1 MKYTHYFVNDNGNLR
16 SFGTESELELEHAR
30 VRYGDK
36 LFFNRMDCIEDIK
49 SPKPVKVRALTPRE
63 EYEQYIWGLSMMTAE
78 EKTWVEEEQKTI
90 DELQLEF
97 AKEQM
102 AKERDFA

>member
-30 VRYGDK
+30 IRYGNK
-36 LFFNRMDCIEDIK
+36 LFFNRAECIADIK
-49 SPKPVKVRALTPRE
+49 KPAIIKVRRLTPKE
-63 EYEQYIWGLSMMTAE
+63 EYEQYVWGLSMMTPE
-78 EKTWVEEEQKTI
+78 EKSWVKEEQKTI